1 MTNIDGGWRLWET
14 ELKAVEW
21 AEAHIKG
28 QYSIYPIGEGGED
41 NESSD
46 EIQSRGSQHNG

>member
-14 ELKAVEW
+14 ELEAVEW

-28 QYSIYPIGEGGED
+28 QYSIYPIGGED
-41 NESSD
+41 NESDST
-46 EIQSRGSQHNG
+46 IQ